1 MSAKIL
7 DGKALAARIKGELGQ
22 MVTALG
28 ARGVEPGLAVV
39 LVGDDPASQIYV
51 RNKTTSCAQAGIRT
65 FDHRLPSTTSQSE
78 LLALV
83 KKLNADPA
91 VDGILIQL
99 PLPPGLDAREILP
112 AVDPRKDVDGIHPDN
127 LGHLV
132 MGEPRFV
139 ACTPFG
145 IMKLIEE
152 SGLPLPGTN
161 AVVVGRSNMVGKPMA
176 ALLTNANATVT
187 LCHSKTR
194 DLGAVVAGADLVVA
208 AVGRPEMVRGA
219 WINPGAV
226 VIDVGINRRD
236 DGKLLGD
243 VEFAAAAARASAIT
257 PVPGGVGPMTIAM
270 LLTNTVTAARRRA
283 DEATRR
289 GLIRP

>member
-7 DGKALAARIKGELGQ
+7 DGKALAARIKSELASE
-22 MVTALG
+22 VAELRALG
-28 ARGVEPGLAVV
+28 IEPGLAVV
-39 LVGDDPASQIYV
+39 LVGEDPASQIYV
-51 RNKTTSCAQAGIRT
+51 RNKTASCAQAGIRT
-65 FDHRLPSTTSQSE
+65 FDHRLPSTTPQAE

-83 KKLNADPA
+83 AKLNADPA

-99 PLPPGLDAREILP
+99 PLPRGLDAREILP
-112 AVDPRKDVDGIHPDN
+112 TVDPRKDVDGIHPDN

-145 IMKLIEE
+145 VMKLIEE
-152 SGLPLPGTN
+152 SGLSLSGVN
-161 AVVVGRSNMVGKPMA
+161 AVVVGRSSMVGKPMA
-176 ALLTNANATVT
+176 ALLTNADATVT
-187 LCHSKTR
+187 VCHSKTR
-194 DLGAVVAGADLVVA
+194 DLAAVVSRADLVVA
-208 AVGRPEMVRGA
+208 AVGRPEMIRGE
-219 WINPGAV
+219 WIKPGAV

-243 VEFAAAAARASAIT
+243 VEFAPAAARASAIT

-270 LLTNTVTAARRRA
+270 LLVNTVTSAKRRA
-283 DEATRR
+283 AF
-289 GLIRP
+289 

>member
-7 DGKALAARIKGELGQ
+7 DGKALAARIKGQLASE
-22 MVTALG
+22 VTALRS
-28 ARGVEPGLAVV
+28 RGVEPGLAVV

-51 RNKTTSCAQAGIRT
+51 RNKTASCAQAGIRT
-65 FDHRLPSTTSQSE
+65 FDHRLPTSTAQAE

-83 KKLNADPA
+83 KTLNADPA

-99 PLPPGLDAREILP
+99 PLPAGLDARPIMEAI
-112 AVDPRKDVDGIHPDN
+112 DPRKDVDGIHPDN
-127 LGHLV
+127 LGHLL

-152 SGLPLPGTN
+152 SGLALAGTN

-194 DLGAVVAGADLVVA
+194 DLGTVVARADLVVA
-208 AVGRPEMVRGA
+208 AVGRPEMVRGE
-219 WINPGAV
+219 WIKSGAV

-243 VEFAAAAARASAIT
+243 VEFAAAVARASAIT

-270 LLTNTVTAARRRA
+270 LLANTVTSAARRGR
-283 DEATRR
+283 
-289 GLIRP
+289 